1 MHDEVLFE
9 RQNRESTIGLATVI
23 VGAGVAGMLI
33 YIGSVA
39 YAIGSEAV
47 KNRAKITYTL
57 DVKTDHEPGQEE
69 RLVQD
74 VLLGKYGRHPAGSTV
89 KVEILLPANGEPS
102 ERLLGE
108 TTP

>member
-57 DVKTDHEPGQEE
+57 DVKTDHEPGQEG
-69 RLVQD
+69 RLLDD
-74 VLLGKYGRHPAGSTV
+74 VLMGRYGHRPAGSTV
-89 KVEILLPANGEPS
+89 NVKILPPPEQQPPRLQGEQAP
-102 ERLLGE
+102 
-108 TTP
+108 